1 MLVALSS
8 SQGAG
13 KTTIL
18 SKLKELGFKVVDR
31 KTSRSILDEW
41 GVPLDEINRTPEL
54 TIKFQEEII
63 RRKYADD
70 ISQHDQSPDEIVFT
84 ERTFA
89 DLFAY
94 TMAAIGSQN
103 SYSSWIND
111 YYEQCMLYQQC
122 YDKVFYLKAGH
133 FRVQADSV
141 RSVNHHFSRMMD
153 LVMKEYTI
161 QMSGPTV
168 EIIDTPILEER
179 VKIILYRTLT
189 AAGWTVDEIRH
200 FVTSKLNSIE
210 LNINK

>member
-18 SKLKELGFKVVDR
+18 KSLKDLGFHIIER
-31 KTSRSILDEW
+31 KTSRSILNEW
-41 GVPLDEINRTPEL
+41 GIPLEEINRDPSL

-63 RRKYADD
+63 KRKYEDD
-70 ISQHDQSPDEIVFT
+70 ISQHDQMSDQIIFT

-103 SYSSWIND
+103 TYSEWINN

-133 FRVQADSV
+133 FNVQPDAV
-141 RSVNHHFSRMMD
+141 RSTNHHFSRMMD

-168 EIIDTPILEER
+168 EIIDTPMLDER
-179 VKIILYRTLT
+179 VRIILYRTLT
-189 AAGWTVDEIRH
+189 AAGWSVEEIRD
-200 FVTSKLNSIE
+200 FVAQKLSQTIQTP
-210 LNINK
+210 K